1 MGHKTCSSRSG
12 KMSMRYEI
20 CRLKYVPWQKRFLEL
35 KDGLEENI
43 SAQEIE
49 LLYTQDA
56 LEMLGKWPNTWC
68 VIMEEDDRHFEDE
81 NPSIFALDSDEDD
94 LTWQNLLLPALI
106 LRGRAWTA

>member
-1 MGHKTCSSRSG
+1 MG
-12 KMSMRYEI
+12 MRYEI

-68 VIMEEDDRHFEDE
+68 VIMEEDDRHSEDE
-81 NPSIFALDSDEDD
+81 NPCIFALGSDEDD
-94 LTWQNLLLPALI
+94 LTWPNLLLPALI